1 MDGVRGLLPLTPAVL
16 AAVVARDELAQLDL
30 SGFDSNATFAID
42 SERLAAVAPTLDEI
56 GREIAECAR
65 MGFPLGAMLDM
76 LACSDARIYK
86 TVSELTEAGVLRIKR
101 D

>member
-1 MDGVRGLLPLTPAVL
+1 MSA
-16 AAVVARDELAQLDL
+16 
-30 SGFDSNATFAID
+30 FDPNSTFSVDAD
-42 SERLAAVAPTLDEI
+42 RLEVTASTLDEI
-56 GREIAECAR
+56 GREIAENAR

-86 TVSELTEAGVLRIKR
+86 TITEMIEAGILSISH